1 MKIRAVET
9 RRTDM
14 TKVIVAFLSFVN
26 APKIIDA
33 YELKKNQSLGNK
45 HIAKSWD
52 VVYLKNS
59 KSVQ

>member
-1 MKIRAVET
+1 
-9 RRTDM
+9 M
-14 TKVIVAFLSFVN
+14 TKVIVAFRNFAN

-45 HIAKSWD
+45 NIAKSCD

-59 KSVQ
+59 KIVYYWA